1 MNTKFNRERIRFDV
15 KQPDTLVIQ
24 GWFEDD
30 TEGAEQFEAE
40 RNGAPAA
47 IDVQVQRGV
56 EVTKKYLRYK
66 TNVMAEYFIRV
77 PLTDTEKPEKY
88 SKYPKTVRKQL
99 GFRQ

>member
-47 IDVQVQRGV
+47 IDLSLIHILTLPTIQHWCRSRWWRG
-56 EVTKKYLRYK
+56 
-66 TNVMAEYFIRV
+66 
-77 PLTDTEKPEKY
+77 D
-88 SKYPKTVRKQL
+88 
-99 GFRQ
+99 

>member
-47 IDVQVQRGV
+47 VDGYGKAGRS
-56 EVTKKYLRYK
+56 
-66 TNVMAEYFIRV
+66 IRSI
-77 PLTDTEKPEKY
+77 PKP
-88 SKYPKTVRKQL
+88 
-99 GFRQ
+99 

>member
-40 RNGAPAA
+40 LDEMAA
-47 IDVQVQRGV
+47 AALADRCTATNPRPVTV
-56 EVTKKYLRYK
+56 EDIKEIYRK
-66 TNVMAEYFIRV
+66 AFIGKL
-77 PLTDTEKPEKY
+77 P
-88 SKYPKTVRKQL
+88 
-99 GFRQ
+99 

>member
-56 EVTKKYLRYK
+56 EVTKKDLAHMGNGGFCLGCK
-66 TNVMAEYFIRV
+66 TCH
-77 PLTDTEKPEKY
+77 
-88 SKYPKTVRKQL
+88 YPNC
-99 GFRQ
+99 GFGKGG

>member
-56 EVTKKYLRYK
+56 EVTK
-66 TNVMAEYFIRV
+66 NIFAIRRTSWRNILSV
-77 PLTDTEKPEKY
+77 C
-88 SKYPKTVRKQL
+88 R
-99 GFRQ
+99 

>member
-66 TNVMAEYFIRV
+66 TNERHRPCKERSCIAEADKEA
-77 PLTDTEKPEKY
+77 P
-88 SKYPKTVRKQL
+88 
-99 GFRQ
+99 